1 MRKKI
6 LLLVIVITIILII
19 QPGCNYL
26 ENKTTSG
33 SRLVLQMITGTD
45 SQGNVGSNTIFSDVI
60 TTSGS
65 IYNDNGEAKMT
76 AALLDPLIE
85 PTDATEYQTIIVDRI
100 RIDYSRTDGLKEP
113 GKDVPYSFTQ
123 DVYVA
128 VRIGALI
135 SFPFVLVSH
144 TAKMEP
150 PLVDLRYSN
159 EVYRME
165 ATITFYGEDLG
176 GHRVA
181 PVTGSISVWF
191 ANFGDND

>member
-6 LLLVIVITIILII
+6 LLLVILITTILII
-19 QPGCNYL
+19 LPGCNYL

-45 SQGNVGSNTIFSDVI
+45 LQGNTGSNTIFSDVI
-60 TTSGS
+60 TTSGT
-65 IYNDNGEAKMT
+65 IFNDNASAEMT
-76 AALLDPLIE
+76 AALLDPFML
-85 PTDATEYQTIIVDRI
+85 PSDATEYQTVVVDRI
-100 RIDYSRTDGLKEP
+100 KIEYSRTDGLNEE
-113 GKDVPYSFTQ
+113 GKDIPYSFTQ
-123 DVYVA
+123 DVHVA
-128 VRIGALI
+128 IRIGEVI
-135 SFPFVLVSH
+135 TFPFVLVSH

-176 GHRVA
+176 GHRVV
-181 PVTGSISVWF
+181 PVVGGISVWF